1 VEEEAPFSSASS
13 VAAAAALAAVAVV
26 TVASVIDGVDAI
38 EAAPVVVGADVE
50 DGEGASADGVVV
62 VVAKAYAERERHSA
76 VNRCLRQR
84 ATDRVAASAVAVF
97 LVPFVGF
104 VVDEVDKAVADV
116 ARRPPLGHPI
126 FPPATAAA
134 PTVASALAA
143 GVEDAVAVVA
153 AVADASHA
161 AAGTVAA
168 RWKKEIRVEF
178 HF

>member
-1 VEEEAPFSSASS
+1 MEEEAPFSSASS

-50 DGEGASADGVVV
+50 DGEGASADVVV
-62 VVAKAYAERERHSA
+62 VVAKAYAERHSA

-161 AAGTVAA
+161 AAVTVAA